1 MPKDRGRR
9 VAALMFAATAL
20 LWGSSAIV
28 TTTQAVA
35 VPAALSVAWR
45 MLIVFAVMLALAAA
59 TRTRLRLEAPD
70 VPFVALQG
78 VLFFGLNFVAFYEAT
93 RLVPSGIAALVLST
107 SAIVAALLARLF
119 LKAPLSWR
127 VLAGLACGVSG
138 LGLVFAPELARLDT
152 GASGS
157 LAGLGFAFVAAA
169 STAAGTVVGARNQA
183 RGLPTLATMTWG
195 ALAGAA
201 FAGAWA
207 GATADR
213 PIVLFDPSTAYVAG
227 LLHLALA
234 ASCLAFLMY
243 FALVRRLGPA
253 RAAYTLALAPLVAIV
268 ASALFEGLEPTPLV
282 VLGTAVIVG
291 GNVLVL
297 GADAS
302 RKAPTEPAG
311 GAPGRRVA
319 TLPPTTTLGAGA
331 RSPL

>member
-1 MPKDRGRR
+1 MPRDRAGIT
-9 VAALMFAATAL
+9 AALMFAATAL

-45 MLIVFAVMLALAAA
+45 MLIVFVAMLALAVVMG
-59 TRTRLRLEAPD
+59 TRLRLARAD
-70 VPFVALQG
+70 APFVVLQG
-78 VLFFGLNFVAFYEAT
+78 VLFFGLNFTAFYEAT

-119 LKAPLSWR
+119 LSAPLSGR
-127 VLAGLACGVSG
+127 ALLGLACGVAG
-138 LGLVFAPELARLDT
+138 LALVFAPELAQLDA
-152 GASGS
+152 GATSS
-157 LAGLGFAFVAAA
+157 LAGLGFAFVAAV

-183 RGLPTLATMTWG
+183 RGVPTLATMTWG

-201 FAGAWA
+201 FAIVW
-207 GATADR
+207 TALSADG
-213 PIVLFDPSTAYVAG
+213 PVALFDPRPAYLAG
-227 LLHLALA
+227 LVYLALA

-243 FALVRRLGPA
+243 FALVRRLGPG

-268 ASALFEGLEPTPLV
+268 ASVLFEGLEPTWLV
-282 VLGTAVIVG
+282 GLGAAVIVG

-297 GADAS
+297 GGGQQAPAATRTDAPRAACRGQS
-302 RKAPTEPAG
+302 G
-311 GAPGRRVA
+311 GMS
-319 TLPPTTTLGAGA
+319 LGASP